1 MNDSSDPSILK
12 NFNTVPQVAAFLSIS
27 PQTIYREVEAGHM
40 GYVRMSERAI
50 RIRREHVLAY
60 LEANTHEPQR
70 KESA

>member
-1 MNDSSDPSILK
+1 MPELAE
-12 NFNTVPQVAAFLSIS
+12 FNTVPQVAAFLSIS

-60 LEANTHEPQR
+60 LAANTHEPPAR
-70 KESA
+70 KETA